1 MKTIVFIYLILYSSV
16 VFNQEV
22 NRLEDSPYPS
32 SNTSDSLFICFD
44 DDFTD
49 TELFT
54 LQSLQGILAQTKP
67 IIYRD
72 MGTGSTIWLK
82 DLKDNYGIET
92 DSSYSGDLY
101 GLISKFKS
109 EFNGY
114 VLYDEECKN
123 HAISICSA
131 VNGIPILDNQQS
143 FFDSLNIPLID
154 DARNY
159 SLQSLMNNYKESFSK
174 KVCIYQ
180 KEEKS
185 TFLGDYSIFSK
196 APYFF
201 ESPHHP
207 ITNSIL
213 SNMDENSVLL
223 GWGDDEYQT
232 ISMASS
238 NSIMTHPA
246 DYAANLSV
254 LTNFNSEIN
263 QKNHTLNIDENDS
276 SHYVC
281 FVMSDGDNI
290 QWLLNWFITDN
301 RWFGNSNRG
310 KADIGWTIS
319 PALSELAPTV
329 MSKIYSESANTLNG
343 KDYFIAGPSGI
354 GYIFPEKYNSLIS
367 QCELLNRYMDKS
379 DLGIVNIIGNK
390 LDNLSLYP
398 YLSQANIDGIF
409 YYDYANYSAHN
420 GDIIFVNNKPVITA
434 RYNLWGGFES
444 SYSLASK
451 INNLPKDCNSK
462 NGYSLIP
469 VHNWSNSVDSI
480 LNCID
485 LFNEN
490 INVVSPD
497 EFIHLIK
504 KNLSPQN
511 QALHLANP
519 NPTFDKTKIEFKANI
534 NKIKNV
540 KIYGINGCEYLVPMS
555 IASLS
560 NNLTQ
565 ITLDFEMLKNGKYLI
580 KIDNDDNQNQIIPLV
595 KL

>member
-1 MKTIVFIYLILYSSV
+1 MKTILVIYFIFYSSI
-16 VFNQEV
+16 VFNQEI

-32 SNTSDSLFICFD
+32 SNISDSLFICFEN
-44 DDFTD
+44 DFTD
-49 TELFT
+49 DELFT
-54 LQSLQGILAQTKP
+54 LQALQGILAQTKP
-67 IIYRD
+67 RIYRD
-72 MGTGSTIWLK
+72 MGTGSSIWLK
-82 DLKDNYGIET
+82 DLKDNYGVIT
-92 DSSYSGDLY
+92 DSNYSGDLH
-101 GLISKFKS
+101 GLIEKFKS
-109 EFNGY
+109 EISGF
-114 VLYDEECKN
+114 VLYDDECKN

-131 VNGIPILDNQQS
+131 VKGIPILETQQDT
-143 FFDSLNIPLID
+143 FESLNITFID

-159 SLQSLMNNYKESFSK
+159 SLQSLMNNYKESYSK

-185 TFLGDYSIFSK
+185 TFLGDYSVFSK

-213 SNMDENSVLL
+213 SNMDENSILL

-254 LTNFNSEIN
+254 LTNFNSGIN
-263 QKNHTLNIDENDS
+263 QKSHNIDIDENDS

-301 RWFGNSNRG
+301 RWFGNTNRG

-329 MSKIYSESANTLNG
+329 MNKIYSESANTLDG
-343 KDYFIAGPSGI
+343 KDYFIASPSGI
-354 GYIFPEKYNSLIS
+354 GYIFPEKYNALIS
-367 QCELLNRYMDKS
+367 QCELLNRFMDKS

-390 LDNLSLYP
+390 LDDLSLYP
-398 YLSQANIDGIF
+398 YLSQPNIDGVF
-409 YYDYANYSAHN
+409 YYDYANYSIHN
-420 GDIIFVNNKPVITA
+420 GEILFVNNKPVVTA

-451 INNLPKDCNSK
+451 INNLPKDCHSN

-490 INVVSPD
+490 ITVVSPD
-497 EFIHLIK
+497 EFVYLIQ
-504 KNLSPQN
+504 KNLAPKN

-519 NPTFDKTKIEFKANI
+519 NPTNNKTKIEYQSNI
-534 NKIKNV
+534 NKIKDV
-540 KIYGINGCEYLVPMS
+540 KIYGINGREYFAPISV
-555 IASLS
+555 AELS
-560 NNLTQ
+560 NNLTK
-565 ITLDFEMLKNGKYLI
+565 IMLDFEMLSNGKYLI
-580 KIDNDDNQNQIIPLV
+580 KIVNSNNQTEIIPLI

>member
-1 MKTIVFIYLILYSSV
+1 MRTIVFIYLIFYSNI

-22 NRLEDSPYPS
+22 NRLEDSPYPL
-32 SNTSDSLFICFD
+32 SNISDSLFICYEN
-44 DDFTD
+44 DFTNS
-49 TELFT
+49 ELLT
-54 LQSLQGILAQTKP
+54 LQVLQGILSKTKP
-67 IIYRD
+67 RIYRD
-72 MGTGSTIWLK
+72 MGTGSSIWLK
-82 DLKDNYGIET
+82 DLKDNYGVKT
-92 DSSYSGDLY
+92 DSSYSGNLN
-101 GLISKFKS
+101 GLIEKFKS
-109 EFNGY
+109 EINGY
-114 VLYDEECKN
+114 VLYDDECKN

-131 VNGIPILDNQQS
+131 VNGIPVLENQQS
-143 FFDSLNIPLID
+143 FFDSLDITFID

-159 SLQSLMNNYKESFSK
+159 SLQSLMNKYEEYYSK

-185 TFLGDYSIFSK
+185 TFLGDYSVFSK

-213 SNMDENSVLL
+213 SNMDENSILL

-254 LTNFNSEIN
+254 LTNFNSEIS
-263 QKNHTLNIDENDS
+263 QKNHNIDIEENDS

-301 RWFGNSNRG
+301 RWFGNTNRG

-329 MSKIYSESANTLNG
+329 MNKIYSESANTLDG
-343 KDYFIAGPSGI
+343 KDYFIASPSGI
-354 GYIFPEKYNSLIS
+354 GYIFPEKYNALIS
-367 QCELLNRYMDKS
+367 QCELLNRYMEKS

-390 LDNLSLYP
+390 LDDLSLYP
-398 YLSQANIDGIF
+398 YLSQPNIDGVF
-409 YYDYANYSAHN
+409 YYDYANYSSHN
-420 GDIIFVNNKPVITA
+420 GEILFVNNKPVVTA

-451 INNLPKDCNSK
+451 INNSPKNCHSK

-480 LNCID
+480 LNCIY

-490 INVVSPD
+490 ITVVSPD

-504 KNLSPQN
+504 KNLAPQN

-519 NPTFDKTKIEFKANI
+519 NPTNSKSKIEYQANI
-534 NKIKNV
+534 NDIIDIKV
-540 KIYGINGCEYLVPMS
+540 YGFNGCEYYPP
-555 IASLS
+555 ITKNILS

-565 ITLDFEMLKNGKYLI
+565 IMLDFEMLSNGKYLI
-580 KIDNDDNQNQIIPLV
+580 KIVNSNNQTEVIPLV
-595 KL
+595 KR